1 MDTDKPIQKKILH
14 AGKELPVELSN
25 GTKVTFHFQ
34 TLKCDQDKSLLDDS
48 RKWTKP
54 MELIIGKK
62 FKLEAWELCL
72 KTMTVGEVASFTVHR
87 RYTCEYPTVA
97 KTLRETFGHLGK
109 KAEKV
114 HKGHMCGMMAMQMEG
129 GLGYDDLNDLMK
141 DPQPLEFIIELLT
154 VENPDEYKKESW
166 QMDADEKLTSVPK
179 LKEEGNKLYSA
190 KQFKE
195 AADKY
200 ADALGRLEQ
209 LMLRE
214 KPQDDEWL
222 ALRDQKLP
230 LLLNYSQCKLL
241 MEDYYI
247 VIEHC
252 TEALEID
259 PGRMMMPPP
268 SCSPRACAHGSSL
281 FSLLNVFFFL
291 FNLR

>member
-34 TLKCDQDKSLLDDS
+34 TRKCDQDKSLLDDS

-87 RYTCEYPTVA
+87 RFTCEYPTVA

-109 KAEKV
+109 KASEKV

-179 LKEEGNKLYSA
+179 LKEEGNKLYGE
-190 KQFKE
+190 KQYKE

-209 LMLRE
+209 LMLRWG
-214 KPQDDEWL
+214 KLSLYLGAYHHLFFPTGKSLKMTNGWL
-222 ALRDQKLP
+222 YVVKNCLS
-230 LLLNYSQCKLL
+230 Y
-241 MEDYYI
+241 
-247 VIEHC
+247 
-252 TEALEID
+252 
-259 PGRMMMPPP
+259 
-268 SCSPRACAHGSSL
+268 
-281 FSLLNVFFFL
+281 
-291 FNLR
+291 